1 MIASANVRMKSSKLP
16 ILWAI
21 SLYPN
26 SRILGSELPAT
37 PKKKRPHYLPS
48 DRNEKRKSELTSVAG
63 ELRSEPTTG
72 KAKLKGLRDSAT
84 SGYSTTGVS
93 TTSTQGK

>member
-1 MIASANVRMKSSKLP
+1 MIASANVRTKFSKLP
-16 ILWAI
+16 ISWAI

-26 SRILGSELPAT
+26 SRILGSGLLAT
-37 PKKKRPHYLPS
+37 LKKKRPLYLPS
-48 DRNEKRKSELTSVAG
+48 DKKEKKRSELTSVVG

-72 KAKLKGLRDSAT
+72 KAKLRGLKASAT
-84 SGYSTTGVS
+84 SGYSTMEVS